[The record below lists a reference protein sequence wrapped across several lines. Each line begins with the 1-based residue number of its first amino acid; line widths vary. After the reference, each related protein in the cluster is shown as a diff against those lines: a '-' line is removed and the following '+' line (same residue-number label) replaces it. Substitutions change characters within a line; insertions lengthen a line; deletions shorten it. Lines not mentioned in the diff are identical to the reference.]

1 MSKKKK
7 ARMTPKTMVERNKPD
22 FCLYCESFD
31 DVLSSQSRCPPS
43 RYKDIKADTHACVY
57 GRLKEQYRKKKNDKA
72 KT

>member
-7 ARMTPKTMVERNKPD
+7 ERMTPKTMAERNKPD

-31 DVLSSQSRCPPS
+31 DVLGSQSRCPPS
-43 RYKDIKADTHACVY
+43 RYKYIQADTHACRY

>member
-1 MSKKKK
+1 MAEKD
-7 ARMTPKTMVERNKPD
+7 KPD

-31 DVLSSQSRCPPS
+31 DVLGSQTGCPPS
-43 RYKDIKADTHACVY
+43 RYKYIQADTHACVY